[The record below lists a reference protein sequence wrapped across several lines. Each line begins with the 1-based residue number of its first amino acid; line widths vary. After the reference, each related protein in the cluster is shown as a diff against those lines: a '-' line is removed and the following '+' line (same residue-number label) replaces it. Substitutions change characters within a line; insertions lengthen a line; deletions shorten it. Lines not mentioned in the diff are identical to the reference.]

1 MSIAQAFDDDSWN
14 LDGPKTP
21 NVDVAEILGGAVI
34 PFELQGKVAQLL
46 GIGSIYYTVAAVAY
60 LAQTNGQVASNA
72 RKWLQ
77 TFNREQQQ
85 ELRSVWSYHADDAA
99 EQRVTRFDYP
109 VAWQLSI
116 EELTAVRDLVAAAWG
131 DSEYMDD
138 SLAAL
143 LSHW

>member
-1 MSIAQAFDDDSWN
+1 MSIARAFDDDSWN

-21 NVDVAEILGGAVI
+21 SVDVAEILGGAMI
-34 PFELQGKVAQLL
+34 PFELQDGVAQLL
-46 GIGSIYYTVAAVAY
+46 SIGSIYYTVAAVAY

-77 TFNREQQQ
+77 MFSKSQRD
-85 ELRSVWSYHADDAA
+85 ELRSVWSYHADDAS

-109 VAWQLSI
+109 GAWEREI
-116 EELTAVRDLVAAAWG
+116 GELTAIRDLVAAAWG